1 MRHAGEC
8 LRWGCGRS
16 AVGSNYACCTWNFGI
31 TCPAALWWVSRATSD
46 CSTEDRVSPSCPV
59 ACDVGWVREARDT
72 DANPTGCCAGGRVD
86 LDAPNRPIGAAR
98 LLTPGGT
105 ECHPPGGRGQRGSP
119 PVRRRLRE
127 WPIHRGMIHIGTD
140 GLMPETAECQRL
152 RRADRRLGAQRTEGP
167 DDRPAGRLSPDGDVD
182 CLGLGLPEGVNWV
195 GSDAMLGRATLAA

>member
-1 MRHAGEC
+1 MRHAGDC

-72 DANPTGCCAGGRVD
+72 DANPTGVLRRRTRRPRCPQPPNWGRTSPD
-86 LDAPNRPIGAAR
+86 SRWYGMSSPR
-98 LLTPGGT
+98 
-105 ECHPPGGRGQRGSP
+105 GRGQRGGP
-119 PVRRRLRE
+119 PVRRRLCQR
-127 WPIHRGMIHIGTD
+127 PIHRGMIHIGTD
-140 GLMPETAECQRL
+140 GLIPETAECQRL